1 MDRELSSQTLR
12 QRKIRTYLT
21 GLVGVAIITSG
32 FLFFR
37 SSLKTSISA
46 NKIRTAT
53 AELGPIENTLT
64 ASGVL
69 IPEFEQVISSPIKA
83 EIKRVIVTPGTTVKI
98 DQPILEL
105 DKSQTINDYEK
116 QKDQLDLKRN
126 AITQLRIKLQKSLYE
141 LEVDNAIKD
150 LNIGSLQ
157 AKLNNTQHLK
167 TVGGATQ
174 EEVNE
179 ADFNLKTAELEKKK
193 LANELKTMKQS
204 VTTDLRE
211 MELQASIQEKD
222 LRELETKL
230 KQADITA
237 KRNGVVT
244 WVNENIGSSVSE
256 GEELA
261 KIADLNGYS
270 IEGSCSDTY
279 SEMLRPGMSVI
290 VKINEIILRGSI
302 TNIRPTI
309 KNNILTFIVALEKNN
324 HPALRPNMKV
334 EVFIV
339 TNASSQVVRIANGPA
354 FSGKAEQSVFVLE
367 NGVAHRR
374 QVKIGASNFDF
385 VELKNNIK
393 PGETIIISDMSEYE
407 HLNDISITK

>member
-1 MDRELSSQTLR
+1 MDRELSNQTLR
-12 QRKIRTYLT
+12 QRKIRTYLS

-37 SSLKTSISA
+37 SSLKTSISV

-230 KQADITA
+230 KQAEITA

-256 GEELA
+256 GEQLA

-279 SEMLRPGMSVI
+279 SEMLRTGMSVI

-339 TNASSQVVRIANGPA
+339 TNASSRVVRVANGPA

-374 QVKIGASNFDF
+374 QVQIGASNFDF